1 MHASFC
7 SDSVR
12 GGLYRCS
19 TYWRDTLNASQFVQS
34 IVQDGYKIPFRSIP
48 ETCFLANNKSARD
61 HPDFV
66 SEAIVKLLKG
76 RYIEEQSEPPYCV
89 NPLSVAKGKKLRLVL
104 DLRNV
109 NGHLLK
115 QSFRYE
121 DLRSLSQLFEQNFWF
136 FTWDL
141 KSGYHHV
148 DIYVLHR
155 KFLGFSWNFK
165 GKLRYFIFCVLPF
178 GLSSACYC
186 FTKLLRPLVKRWR
199 IMSHASF
206 VYLDD
211 GISGHKCR
219 IDASAA
225 SIIQKKDLSCSGL
238 KTNVEKCHWEPMQIG
253 EWLGMIINT
262 INFQFEIPPRK
273 IEKVKKNIQYILSS
287 NHVSYRELAKIAGF
301 INSLYLAVGPSVR
314 LFSRQLFFIIS
325 QRDSWAGQLHCV
337 PPLLMEELRFWLT
350 NLCYL
355 NGYNIRPKVSLEPL
369 TIHTDASGVGYGGYF
384 ASLRDVNIH
393 GHWSAEQSG
402 KSSTFR
408 ELLAILLVLK
418 TSVKR
423 LQHKKVKIFSDS
435 QSACRIVQVGSRI
448 LELQNI
454 AVDIFNICVIND
466 IMIETQWI
474 PRAEN
479 RIADVLSK
487 TIDLDDWKLNPE
499 LFAMLHRA
507 WGPFTIDRFAASYN
521 TQLPRFNSR
530 FWCPE
535 TEAVDAFTQNWSNE
549 TNWVCSPVA
558 LIIPVIR
565 HMSVCKAKGTL
576 IVPRWPSAIFWPAIK
591 TKPGKFAAF
600 VKDSLV
606 LPKIAQMCIPG
617 EGQLIA
623 YQKKPS
629 VFTGTPCFDLLALR
643 VEF

>member
-1 MHASFC
+1 M
-7 SDSVR
+7 
-12 GGLYRCS
+12 
-19 TYWRDTLNASQFVQS
+19 
-34 IVQDGYKIPFRSIP
+34 IPFRSIP

-76 RYIEEQSEPPYCV
+76 QYIEEQSEPPYCV

-104 DLRNV
+104 DLRNI

-148 DIYVLHR
+148 DIYVAPR
-155 KFLGFSWNFK
+155 KFLGFSWNFN

-199 IMSHASF
+199 MMSYASF

-211 GISGHKCR
+211 GISGHKRR

-238 KTNVEKCHWEPMQIG
+238 KTNEEKCHWEPMQIG
-253 EWLGMIINT
+253 EWLGMIINA
-262 INFQFEIPPRK
+262 INFEFEIPPRK
-273 IEKVKKNIQYILSS
+273 IEKVKKNIQEI
-287 NHVSYRELAKIAGF
+287 HGQGIWIASHIF
-301 INSLYLAVGPSVR
+301 
-314 LFSRQLFFIIS
+314 
-325 QRDSWAGQLHCV
+325 
-337 PPLLMEELRFWLT
+337 LMEELRFWLD
-350 NLCYL
+350 NLRYL

-384 ASLRDVNIH
+384 TSLRDVNIH
-393 GHWSAEQSG
+393 GHWSVEQSG

-408 ELLAILLVLK
+408 ELSAILLVLK
-418 TSVKR
+418 TSVQR

-448 LELQNI
+448 FELQNI
-454 AVDIFNICVIND
+454 AVDIFNICFIND

-479 RIADVLSK
+479 RTADVLSK
-487 TIDLDDWKLNPE
+487 TIDLDDWKLHPE
-499 LFAMLHRA
+499 LFVMLHRA
-507 WGPFTIDRFAASYN
+507 WGPFTIDRFAANYN
-521 TQLPRFNSR
+521 TQLQRFNSR

-535 TEAVDAFTQNWSNE
+535 TEAVDAFTKNWSNE
-549 TNWVCSPVA
+549 ANWVCSPVA

-565 HMSVCKAKGTL
+565 HMSVCKAKDEFKIGVWEDFSK
-576 IVPRWPSAIFWPAIK
+576 IQDP
-591 TKPGKFAAF
+591 
-600 VKDSLV
+600 SLV
-606 LPKIAQMCIPG
+606 SLASSLSRVVLNAKDRNTTVRYAYGWNRWKIWSMSKIGVWYLPAQPMFVALYLRQFLDSAKTTSPVDTAVYSIRWGHILAAYPTRQSNRWFNLPTKAADEFSLDQENLKILSHLTC
-617 EGQLIA
+617 
-623 YQKKPS
+623 
-629 VFTGTPCFDLLALR
+629 
-643 VEF
+643 